1 MGNPECQGFPGP
13 EDSLQK
19 FHQKFVGF
27 SIGFLQKFSEF
38 PLLFPG
44 GSCIVYVKIL
54 LKKFFTCQI
63 PVSEKEGA
71 MEPINIVQL
80 VLVVL
85 LTIAAFNSGKR
96 NRQQEDQ
103 E

>member
-1 MGNPECQGFPGP
+1 MRDPECQGPSAPGRT
-13 EDSLQK
+13 LQK